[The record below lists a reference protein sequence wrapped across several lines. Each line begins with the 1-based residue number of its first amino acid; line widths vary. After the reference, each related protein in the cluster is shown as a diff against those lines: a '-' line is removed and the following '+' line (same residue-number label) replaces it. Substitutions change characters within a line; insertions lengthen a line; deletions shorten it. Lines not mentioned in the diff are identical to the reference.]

1 MSAEKVKAKHKTK
14 SKSKP
19 TAKSKAKGKP
29 VRLILGC
36 GRIGYAIAKEL
47 EDRGEEVLIAD
58 IDEKRVAFLT
68 DEDFTAFVGDIGDP
82 KVLKKLIKEGEP
94 ETIFIV
100 SNSSEGNKKA
110 VRNLKDAL
118 PDARLIVR
126 AVDPGDKDEFA
137 GLGVAMVLSVPDL
150 TARAVLDELRKA
162 ESLRKVRELAGII
175 GALKEHEEARLAI
188 VVHDSPD
195 PDAIASALA
204 LKHIARHEGVAADI
218 MYRGEIGHHV
228 NRAFVN
234 ILGIEMKRIVQPED
248 LQGYQKRAL
257 VDARLPGVNNPLP
270 AEGGVNI
277 IIDHH
282 AGNNEEMVK
291 ADFVDVRPDKGA
303 TSTILTEYLRVLEIP
318 VDKIM
323 ATALLHGIRTDTS
336 CFKRETHPADF
347 SAAAFLHVK
356 ADKELLDKIEAPP
369 MSTEMLNVVG
379 DAILN
384 KKIKGSYLITNVGS
398 VLNRDSIPMAAD
410 YLLNLEGIATVIVI
424 GLYEETIFVSGRSKD
439 VRVNIGDAFARA
451 FGEIGSAGGHASMAA
466 AQIPLGI
473 FSGLKDKNTIMQL
486 VEDAVSK
493 RFLSVMKADTSE

>member
-1 MSAEKVKAKHKTK
+1 MSAEKAKTK
-14 SKSKP
+14 QKSKP
-19 TAKSKAKGKP
+19 KPATPKSKGEGEP
-29 VRLILGC
+29 LRLILGC

-47 EDRGEEVLIAD
+47 ENRGEAVLIAD
-58 IDEKRVAFLT
+58 IDEKRVDFLT
-68 DEDFTAFVGDIGDP
+68 DEDFTACVGDIGNP
-82 KVLKKLIKEGEP
+82 KVLKKLLKEGGEP
-94 ETIFIV
+94 ETVFIV

-110 VRNLKDAL
+110 VRTLKEAL
-118 PDARLIVR
+118 PRSRLIVR
-126 AVDPGDKDEFA
+126 AIDPGDKEELT
-137 GLGVAMVLSVPDL
+137 GLGVDMVLSVPDL

-162 ESLRKVRELAGII
+162 ESLRKVRDLTGII
-175 GALKEHEEARLAI
+175 GTLKAHEGARLAI

-218 MYRGEIGHHV
+218 LYRGEIGHHI
-228 NRAFVN
+228 NRALVN
-234 ILGIEMKRIVQPED
+234 ILGIEMKRITQPED
-248 LQGYQKRAL
+248 LKGYQKRAL

-282 AGNNEEMVK
+282 APNNEEQPK

-303 TSTILTEYLRVLEIP
+303 TSTILTEYLRVLESP

-323 ATALLHGIRTDTS
+323 ATALLHGIRTDTGG
-336 CFKRETHPADF
+336 FKRETHPADF

-356 ADKELLDKIEAPP
+356 ADKEILDQIEAPP

-398 VLNRDSIPMAAD
+398 VVNRDSIPMAAD